1 MEKPMADIDT
11 PPKVLPMKK
20 PKARD
25 LEKTIRSRT
34 ERRQR
39 ADAQKESGLLDPMDP
54 AAYSDIPR
62 GKWSAGLDRETEKI
76 AVDSTASGPLFQQRP
91 FPSPGAVLLA
101 NASQQAAI
109 DGDSGSEKE
118 D

>member
-1 MEKPMADIDT
+1 MP
-11 PPKVLPMKK
+11 LKK

-39 ADAQKESGLLDPMDP
+39 ADAHKESGVLDPMDP
-54 AAYSDIPR
+54 ASYSDIPR
-62 GKWSAGLDRETEKI
+62 GKWSAGLDRDTEKI
-76 AVDSTASGPLFQQRP
+76 AVDSTASGALFQQRP

-101 NASQQAAI
+101 NEPNDGAS
-109 DGDSGSEKE
+109 DSDKE